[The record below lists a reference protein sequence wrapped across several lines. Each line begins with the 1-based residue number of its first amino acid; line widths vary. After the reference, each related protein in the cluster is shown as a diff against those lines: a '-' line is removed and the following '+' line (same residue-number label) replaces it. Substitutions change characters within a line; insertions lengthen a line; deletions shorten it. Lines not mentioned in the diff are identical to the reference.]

1 MGRNIVQL
9 KSVRAKASI
18 SSDGG
23 DSTPSEISLRF
34 QKLLS
39 EIRWFIALSACLGLI
54 LILVTYHPTD
64 PAWSNNSGG
73 AVKNLGG
80 RAGAFLADLFLF
92 VFGISAYWWVVLFAR
107 RVLLGWQKISFPEL
121 TENDVL
127 TEQYIKDSWMVRWLG
142 FLMTLC
148 SSVALE
154 SIRLHSLSWPLPNQP
169 GGVLGEAIGDP
180 LQNLLGF
187 TGATL
192 VLLLI
197 FFAGLSL
204 FLHFSWIS
212 FSERVGRGL
221 ELGFLMLRNKQASV
235 EDRKI
240 GEVAAEERIEL
251 VEETLEK
258 FDVIEPIQIV
268 RQEPVIQ
275 KSERVEREKQQILFD
290 EIPDSELPPLS
301 LLDESP
307 VKVEHVSE
315 DTLEFTSR
323 LIERKLK
330 DFGVEVKVVAAYPG
344 PVITR
349 YEIEP
354 ALGVKG
360 SQIVNLSKDLNR
372 ALGTQALRVVE
383 TIPGKTCM
391 GLEVPNPKRQMIS
404 LSEILTSQI
413 YNSSHSLLTL
423 ALGKDISGQPMVADL
438 AKMPHMLVAGT
449 TGSGKSVGINAM
461 ILSLLFKAK
470 PDEVR
475 LILIDPKM
483 LEMAMYEDIPHLLT
497 PVVTDMKQASNAL
510 QWAVKEMDRRYKLMS
525 KFGVR
530 NLAGFNKKIMEA
542 EEAGTHLFNPFSLTP
557 EDPEPLHKAPTIVIV
572 IDELADLMMVVG
584 KKLEEL
590 IARIAQKARAAGIH
604 LILATQRPSVDVITG
619 LIKANVPTRLSFQV
633 SSRIDSRT
641 ILDQQ
646 GAESLLGMGDM
657 LYMPPGTGQPMRA
670 HGAFVSDNEVQRVV
684 GWLKERST
692 PNYIDEIIDGPAESA
707 EGGFGED
714 AGGEADPLYD
724 QAVAIVLENKRASIS
739 LVQRHLRIGYNR
751 AARLLEDME
760 KAGLVSKMSGS
771 GTREIL
777 TSSSATK

>member
-1 MGRNIVQL
+1 MGRNIVQP

-18 SSDGG
+18 SMDGG
-23 DSTPSEISLRF
+23 DFTPSENTLRF
-34 QKLLS
+34 HKLLS

-73 AVKNLGG
+73 SVKNLGG
-80 RAGAFLADLFLF
+80 RAGAFLSDLFLF

-107 RVLLGWQKISFPEL
+107 RVLSGWQKISFPEL
-121 TENDVL
+121 SENDVS
-127 TEQYIKDSWMVRWLG
+127 TEQSIKDSWIVRWLG

-204 FLHFSWIS
+204 FLHFSWIG

-221 ELGFLMLRNKQASV
+221 ELGFLKLRNKQASV

-258 FDVIEPIQIV
+258 FDVVEPIQIV
-268 RQEPVIQ
+268 RQEPMIQ
-275 KSERVEREKQQILFD
+275 KSERVEREKQQILFE

-307 VKVEHVSE
+307 VQVDNVSE

-684 GWLKERST
+684 DWLKERST

-707 EGGFGED
+707 DGGFGED
-714 AGGEADPLYD
+714 SGGEADPLYD

>member
-1 MGRNIVQL
+1 MVRNTVQP
-9 KSVRAKASI
+9 KFVRASAANTRAAQVS
-18 SSDGG
+18 
-23 DSTPSEISLRF
+23 PLSENTQRF
-34 QKLLS
+34 QRLLS
-39 EIRWFIALSACLGLI
+39 EIKWFVALAACVSLFLI
-54 LILVTYHPTD
+54 FVTYHPTD
-64 PAWSNNSGG
+64 PAWSNHSRE
-73 AVKNLGG
+73 AIKNLGG
-80 RAGAFLADLFLF
+80 RAGAYVADLFLF

-107 RVLLGWQKISFPEL
+107 RVLAGWQNIARPEL
-121 TENDVL
+121 PVQVAAEPTFL
-127 TEQYIKDSWMVRWLG
+127 KDAWYVRWLG
-142 FLMTLC
+142 FLMTLG
-148 SSVALE
+148 SSVGLE
-154 SIRLHSLSWPLPNQP
+154 SIRMHSLTWPLPTQP
-169 GGVLGEAIGDP
+169 GGVLGETIGDNV
-180 LQNLLGF
+180 QNLLGF

-192 VLLLI
+192 FLLMI

-204 FLHFSWIS
+204 FLHFSWIGLA
-212 FSERVGRGL
+212 ERMGRSL
-221 ELGFLMLRNKQASV
+221 ELGWLYVRNKNSSV
-235 EDRKI
+235 NDRKI
-240 GEVAAEERIEL
+240 GEIAAVEREEL
-251 VEETLEK
+251 VDEGLEK
-258 FDVIEPIQIV
+258 GDIVEPIQIV
-268 RQEPVIQ
+268 RQEPLIQ
-275 KSERVEREKQQILFD
+275 KSERVEREKQQILFT
-290 EIPDSELPPLS
+290 EIPDSELPPLA
-301 LLDESP
+301 LLDEAPAP
-307 VKVEHVSE
+307 VGNVAA

-330 DFGVEVKVVAAYPG
+330 DFGVEVKVIAAYPG

-391 GLEVPNPKRQMIS
+391 GLEVPNPKRQTIS
-404 LSEILTSQI
+404 LSEILSSQT
-413 YNSSHSLLTL
+413 YNANVSLLTL
-423 ALGKDISGQPMVADL
+423 ALGKDISGQPLVADL

-461 ILSLLFKAK
+461 ILSILFKAK

-475 LILIDPKM
+475 LIMIDPKM

-530 NLAGFNKKIMEA
+530 NLAGFNKKIAEA
-542 EEAGTHLFNPFSLTP
+542 QAAGTHLFNPFSLTP
-557 EDPEPLHKAPTIVIV
+557 EDPEPLYAAPTIVII

-646 GAESLLGMGDM
+646 GAETLLGMGDM
-657 LYMPPGTGQPMRA
+657 LYMPPGTGQPIRV

-684 GWLKERST
+684 DWLKERSS
-692 PNYIDEIIDGPAESA
+692 PNYIDEIIDGSA
-707 EGGFGED
+707 ENSDGGLD
-714 AGGEADPLYD
+714 DQGGAETDPLYD

-771 GTREIL
+771 GTRDIL
-777 TSSSATK
+777 TSSSATR

>member
-1 MGRNIVQL
+1 MGRNIVQP
-9 KSVRAKASI
+9 KSVRVKASI
-18 SSDGG
+18 PLNEE
-23 DSTPSEISLRF
+23 DSTPSENTLRF

-39 EIRWFIALSACLGLI
+39 EIRWFVALSACLGLI
-54 LILVTYHPTD
+54 LILLTYHPSD

-73 AVKNLGG
+73 AIKNLGG
-80 RAGAFLADLFLF
+80 RAGAYFSDLFLF

-107 RVLLGWQKISFPEL
+107 RVLSGWQKIAFHGP
-121 TENDVL
+121 TEDDVA

-142 FLMTLC
+142 FVMTLC

-204 FLHFSWIS
+204 FLHFSWIG

-221 ELGFLMLRNKQASV
+221 ELGFMKLRNKQASV

-240 GEVAAEERIEL
+240 GEVAAEEREEL
-251 VEETLEK
+251 VGEELEK
-258 FDVIEPIQIV
+258 IEIVEPIQIV

-275 KSERVEREKQQILFD
+275 KSERVEREKQQILFE

-307 VKVEHVSE
+307 VQIDNVSA

-404 LSEILTSQI
+404 LSEILTSQV

-684 GWLKERST
+684 DWLKERST